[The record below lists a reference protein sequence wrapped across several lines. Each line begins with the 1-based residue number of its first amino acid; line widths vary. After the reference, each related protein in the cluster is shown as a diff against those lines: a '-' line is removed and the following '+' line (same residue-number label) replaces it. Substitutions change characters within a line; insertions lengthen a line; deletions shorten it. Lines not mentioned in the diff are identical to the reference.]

1 MKKILAGIL
10 SAAAV
15 LSLQMP
21 AFAIDQGART
31 YQITNITGNPL
42 NEDGGQFSIGDT
54 ASRDKRCILPCP

>member
-21 AFAIDQGART
+21 AFAIDQARAP
-31 YQITNITGNPL
+31 IKL
-42 NEDGGQFSIGDT
+42 
-54 ASRDKRCILPCP
+54 RILLEIR